1 MSAIKMV
8 KADVSIEQ
16 IEDETCEHGGDH
28 CTFTVSHT
36 VSIDLREIGVK
47 VTNILGR
54 YCETCATEI
63 AKRIQESL
71 PEDDGTQ

>member
-1 MSAIKMV
+1 MIKMI
-8 KADVSIEQ
+8 KADVAIEPL
-16 IEDETCEHGGDH
+16 EDELCENNGDN
-28 CTFTVSHT
+28 CTFSQTHT
-36 VSIDLREIGVK
+36 VSIDLRAIGVK
-47 VTNILGR
+47 ATNVLGR